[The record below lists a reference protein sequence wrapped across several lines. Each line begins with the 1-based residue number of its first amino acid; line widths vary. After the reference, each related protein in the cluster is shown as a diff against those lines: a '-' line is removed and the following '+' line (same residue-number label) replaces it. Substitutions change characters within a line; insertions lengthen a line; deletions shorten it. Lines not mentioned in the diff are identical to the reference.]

1 MLSIGLCLILQC
13 FILIQSKPIPNT
25 KLTSRINHL
34 LNITK
39 AEEKFHNVLS
49 AYVTNDPN
57 LSFFKGEVMSFVK
70 KFLSFDI
77 LRPHIIEVYNDLY
90 TLSDIN
96 GLIKFYSSSLGKKL
110 IEKESQA
117 EVRLTQLVKIELE
130 KQMPQIILWFQQA
143 LNRDYSQNSASSSK

>member
-1 MLSIGLCLILQC
+1 
-13 FILIQSKPIPNT
+13 
-25 KLTSRINHL
+25 
-34 LNITK
+34 
-39 AEEKFHNVLS
+39 
-49 AYVTNDPN
+49 
-57 LSFFKGEVMSFVK
+57 MSFVK

-117 EVRLTQLVKIELE
+117 EVRLTQLVKNELE
-130 KQMPQIILWFQQA
+130 KQMPQIISWFQQA
-143 LNRDYSQNSASSSK
+143 LNRNNSTSIDFVK